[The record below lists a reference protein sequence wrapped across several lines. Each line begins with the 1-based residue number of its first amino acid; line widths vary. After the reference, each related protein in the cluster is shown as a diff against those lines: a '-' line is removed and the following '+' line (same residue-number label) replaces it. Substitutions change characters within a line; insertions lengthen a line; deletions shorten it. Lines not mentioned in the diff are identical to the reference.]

1 MIVKA
6 VVSTNLQ
13 YVSQLAEVLGYTDN
27 ESFKGLEGG
36 TLVMQ
41 MLLDWLKTYNEEQKA
56 SASLRMPLDEGPRK
70 ALARK
75 LVEKSCSLN
84 SCTDLSSSPDTEEKE
99 QARFFLKLARNLD
112 IYGR

>member
-27 ESFKGLEGG
+27 ERFKGFEGG

-56 SASLRMPLDEGPRK
+56 SALDEGPRK

-84 SCTDLSSSPDTEEKE
+84 SCADLSSPPDTEEKE